1 VEGGGGGPVRRDV
14 VGVSGDA
21 ARPEGEDDV
30 GPVPP
35 DGTQHLCFQLPVW
48 NLIQAA
54 IAIVAHLHLRQADE
68 PSHLAQVLLAQAGE
82 LIRPRLRLDG
92 GVAVL
97 PTREVHRVD
106 PGPAAGVFRQ
116 D

>member
-1 VEGGGGGPVRRDV
+1 MEGGGGGPVRRNV

-21 ARPEGEDDV
+21 ARPEREDDV
-30 GPVPP
+30 GLVAP
-35 DGTQHLCFQLPVW
+35 DGIQNLFFQLLLW
-48 NLIQAA
+48 NLIEAA
-54 IAIVAHLHLRQADE
+54 IAIGAQLHILQADE
-68 PSHLAQVLLAQAGE
+68 LSHLLQVLLAQAGE

-92 GVAVL
+92 RVAVL

-106 PGPAAGVFRQ
+106 PGSAAGIFRQ